1 MMALNNP
8 KPKYINGSKY
18 SNAKMTVSN
27 DMNPYAG
34 KFVNEQK
41 IVDLY
46 TTSMEGP
53 KVTQNLGDG
62 PKGQRSKVQI
72 KKVPFKGLF

>member
-1 MMALNNP
+1 MALKNP

-18 SNAKMTVSN
+18 PNAKMTVST

-34 KFVNEQK
+34 KFVNQEK
-41 IVDLY
+41 IIDTY
-46 TTSMEGP
+46 TASARGP
-53 KVTQNLGDG
+53 EVKDNLGAG
-62 PKGQRSKVQI
+62 PKGQRSKMQI

>member
-1 MMALNNP
+1 MALKTP

-18 SNAKMTVSN
+18 PNAKMTVST

-34 KFVNEQK
+34 KFVNQEK
-41 IVDLY
+41 IIDTY
-46 TTSMEGP
+46 TASARGP
-53 KVTQNLGDG
+53 KVKDNLGAG
-62 PKGQRSKVQI
+62 PKGQRSKMQI

>member
-1 MMALNNP
+1 MALNNP
-8 KPKYINGSKY
+8 KPKFINGSKY
-18 SNAKMTVSN
+18 ANAKMTVSN

-41 IVDLY
+41 IVDVY
-46 TTSMEGP
+46 TAGMEGP
-53 KVTQNLGDG
+53 KVKDNLGAG

>member
-1 MMALNNP
+1 MALNNP

-18 SNAKMTVSN
+18 ANAKMTVST

-41 IVDLY
+41 IVDVY
-46 TTSMEGP
+46 TASAEGP
-53 KVTQNLGDG
+53 KVAQNLGEG

-72 KKVPFKGLF
+72 KKVPFKGIF

>member
-1 MMALNNP
+1 MALNNP

-18 SNAKMTVSN
+18 ANAKMTVST

-41 IVDLY
+41 IVDVY
-46 TTSMEGP
+46 TASAEGP
-53 KVTQNLGDG
+53 KVTQNLGEG

-72 KKVPFKGLF
+72 KKVPFKGIF

>member
-1 MMALNNP
+1 MALNNP

-18 SNAKMTVSN
+18 PNAKMTVST

-34 KFVNEQK
+34 KIKNKEALADV
-41 IVDLY
+41 Y
-46 TTSMEGP
+46 SASMDGP
-53 KVTQNLGDG
+53 KVKENLGSG

-72 KKVPFKGLF
+72 KKVPFKGLY

>member
-1 MMALNNP
+1 MKA
-8 KPKYINGSKY
+8 KYINGSKY
-18 SNAKMTVSN
+18 PNAKMTVTT

-34 KFVNEQK
+34 SHVNQQK
-41 IVDLY
+41 IVDVY
-46 TTSMEGP
+46 TAGMEGP
-53 KVTQNLGDG
+53 KVTQNLGEG